1 MTSFKIW
8 TLRESPAAP
17 APSIIL
23 ILRLLAQTA
32 DCIYHLFAPRE
43 VLTLYVLHYPT
54 CCPQPLPPLL
64 LPSSA
69 PITTECTLNQGCFS
83 LRDRQN
89 VHWVCDRK
97 IQFRFFWGFFYNV
110 FFFLRRGCFAL
121 KCFMTWEEV
130 VSFVLTSLSSP
141 LSSSSSLSLYLV
153 RLSVITEIER

>member
-17 APSIIL
+17 APSIIM
-23 ILRLLAQTA
+23 ILRLLARTA
-32 DCIYHLFAPRE
+32 DCIYHLFAPRAL
-43 VLTLYVLHYPT
+43 LTLYVLRYPT

-83 LRDRQN
+83 LRHRQN

-97 IQFRFFWGFFYNV
+97 IQFCFVFLCLFCFFSET
-110 FFFLRRGCFAL
+110 RGCFAL
-121 KCFMTWEEV
+121 KCFVTWGEV
-130 VSFVLTSLSSP
+130 VSLVLTSLSSP

-153 RLSVITEIER
+153 HLSVITEIER

>member
-83 LRDRQN
+83 LRHRQN

-97 IQFRFFWGFFYNV
+97 IQFRCFFLCLFCFFFWDG
-110 FFFLRRGCFAL
+110 G
-121 KCFMTWEEV
+121 
-130 VSFVLTSLSSP
+130 VLH
-141 LSSSSSLSLYLV
+141 
-153 RLSVITEIER
+153 LSVSWLEKRWFPLFWPAFPHLFLPLPPSVSI